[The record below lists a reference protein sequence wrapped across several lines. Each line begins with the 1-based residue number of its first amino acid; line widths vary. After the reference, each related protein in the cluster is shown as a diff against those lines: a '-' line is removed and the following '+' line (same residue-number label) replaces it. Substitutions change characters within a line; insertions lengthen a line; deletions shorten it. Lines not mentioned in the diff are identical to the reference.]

1 MVNDFPT
8 FQQHWR
14 WANGIAGGHL
24 KPDSYYSIS
33 RLATE
38 YGIDAAAEVA
48 NFESAN
54 VEAVTEFIRENKVDC
69 DFILTRA
76 TDVQFSAEHQEKV
89 RAGYERL
96 LAAGVKATKGTYCAE
111 DKHAEKVSG
120 FTYRYQP
127 RRRDH
132 LTIKSSPGSREQKAA
147 SAILPATF
155 GHIS

>member
-1 MVNDFPT
+1 M
-8 FQQHWR
+8 
-14 WANGIAGGHL
+14 AGGHL

-38 YGIDAAAEVA
+38 YGVDAAAEVA

-69 DFILTRA
+69 DFVLTRA

-111 DKHAEKVSG
+111 DRYAEKVSG
-120 FTYRYQP
+120 LHPCISNVRIIP
-127 RRRDH
+127 
-132 LTIKSSPGSREQKAA
+132 LTTQSSLASKEQKAV
-147 SAILPATF
+147 
-155 GHIS
+155 